1 MSNNRIIVIGG
12 GAAGL
17 LAAGCAAENGADV
30 LVLEKMKLPGRKIG
44 ISGKG
49 RCNLTNTA
57 EARDFISHFGR
68 NGRFL
73 HQSFSNFFSEE
84 LIQLLEGLKLPVQIE
99 RGGRVFPKSGKA
111 VDVVKALEKWVKN
124 KGATL
129 KTSSQV
135 TKIHYEAGKITGA
148 STKNE
153 FIPCQKVIIATGGAS
168 YPRTGSTGDGYKL
181 AKDCGHTIIPIR
193 PALVS
198 LNTTISRK
206 NQPDGLLL
214 KNINAHLYIDG
225 KKKVEEFGELLFTE
239 TGISG
244 PTILTLSS
252 LAVDSLRNNSQ
263 VRISLDFKPA
273 LSEQKLDNRLQR
285 DFQERHAE
293 SIESVL
299 RGLLPQQ
306 LIPLCLAVTNLEAK
320 KLAGIITSKERKRL
334 GNWLKNYSV
343 DITGYGSLDDAI
355 VTAGGINLKEIAP
368 KTMESKIIS
377 GLYIAGELL
386 DLHGDT
392 GGFNLQAAFST
403 GWTAGLAAS
412 ASL

>member
-1 MSNNRIIVIGG
+1 MSNNRIIIVGG

-17 LAAGCAAENGADV
+17 LAAGCAAENGAEV

-57 EARDFISHFGR
+57 EVGDFINHFGK

-84 LIQLLEGLKLPVQIE
+84 LQQLLQRLKLPVQIE

-111 VDVVKALEKWVKN
+111 VDVVKALEKWIKN
-124 KGATL
+124 KGCTL
-129 KTSSQV
+129 IASSPV
-135 TKIHYEAGKITGA
+135 TKIHHEANKITGV
-148 STKNE
+148 STKND
-153 FIPCQKVIIATGGAS
+153 FFPCQKVILATGGAS
-168 YPRTGSTGDGYKL
+168 YPRTGSTGDGYRL
-181 AKDCGHTIIPIR
+181 AKECGHTIVPIR
-193 PALVS
+193 PALIS
-198 LNTTISRK
+198 LNTTISNT
-206 NQPDGLLL
+206 NQPSGLLL
-214 KNINAHLYIDG
+214 KNINARLYVGG
-225 KKKVEEFGELLFTE
+225 KKKAEEFGELLFTE

-244 PTILTLSS
+244 PTILTLSGI
-252 LAVDSLRNNSQ
+252 AVDSLRSNCQ

-293 SIESVL
+293 SIGSVL

-306 LIPLCLAVTNLEAK
+306 LISLCLADTNLEAK
-320 KLAGIITSKERKRL
+320 KIVGIFTSKERKRL

-355 VTAGGINLKEIAP
+355 VTAGGVNLKEISP
-368 KTMESKIIS
+368 KTMESKVVA

-412 ASL
+412 TSR

>member
-1 MSNNRIIVIGG
+1 MSNNRIIIVGG

-17 LAAGCAAENGADV
+17 LAAGCAAENGAEV

-49 RCNLTNTA
+49 RCNITNTA
-57 EARDFISHFGR
+57 EIRDFINHFGT

-73 HQSFSNFFSEE
+73 HQSFSNFFSDE
-84 LIQLLEGLKLPVQIE
+84 LLQLLERLKLPVQIE

-111 VDVVKALEKWVKN
+111 VDVVKALEKWVKS
-124 KGATL
+124 KGCTL
-129 KTSSQV
+129 VASSPV
-135 TKIHYEAGKITGA
+135 TKIHHEASKITGV
-148 STKNE
+148 STKND
-153 FIPCQKVIIATGGAS
+153 FFPCQKVILATGGAS
-168 YPRTGSTGDGYKL
+168 YPRTGSTGDGYRF
-181 AKDCGHTIIPIR
+181 AKECGHTIIPIR
-193 PALVS
+193 PALIS
-198 LNTTISRK
+198 LNTAISTK
-206 NQPDGLLL
+206 NQPSGLLL
-214 KNINAHLYIDG
+214 KNISARLYIDG

-244 PTILTLSS
+244 PTILTLSG

-293 SIESVL
+293 SIGSVL

-306 LIPLCLAVTNLEAK
+306 LISLCLADINLEAK
-320 KLAGIITSKERKRL
+320 KVAGIITSKERKRL

-343 DITGYGSLDDAI
+343 DITGYGSLNDAI
-355 VTAGGINLKEIAP
+355 VTAGGVNLKEITP
-368 KTMESKIIS
+368 KTMESKVVS

-403 GWTAGLAAS
+403 GWTAGIAAS
-412 ASL
+412 TNL